1 MSCEAIKRRM
11 EVIADGNI
19 NSVSSFTFKI
29 LCLIMLMA
37 EVDIVNIKIKHYLYF
52 QGGPSATA
60 RKIRFTDKERHL

>member
-1 MSCEAIKRRM
+1 M
-11 EVIADGNI
+11 EVVADGNI

-37 EVDIVNIKIKHYLYF
+37 EVDIVNIKIKIKHYLYF

>member
-37 EVDIVNIKIKHYLYF
+37 EVDIVNIKIKHCFYF

-60 RKIRFTDKERHL
+60 RKI

>member
-1 MSCEAIKRRM
+1 M
-11 EVIADGNI
+11 EVVADGNI

-60 RKIRFTDKERHL
+60 RKI